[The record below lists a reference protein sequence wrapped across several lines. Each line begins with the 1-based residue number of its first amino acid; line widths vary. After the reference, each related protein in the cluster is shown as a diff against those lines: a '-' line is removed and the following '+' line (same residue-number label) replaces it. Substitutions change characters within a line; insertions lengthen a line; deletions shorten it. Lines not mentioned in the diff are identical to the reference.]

1 MGVAWN
7 FQGIFENRPLEMHYF
22 YPLPSEPFED
32 DIPRKLIFTPCL
44 EFPSEKTC
52 PSLLEFPSA
61 PPPVK
66 FPYEINKR
74 IKAQHLDF
82 GMIKSVFLEVIN
94 MNIKFRNIETFPCV
108 YQLYVGDS

>member
-44 EFPSEKTC
+44 EFPSEKTW
-52 PSLLEFPSA
+52 
-61 PPPVK
+61 PPPPGISKVLA
-66 FPYEINKR
+66 PGCM
-74 IKAQHLDF
+74 D
-82 GMIKSVFLEVIN
+82 
-94 MNIKFRNIETFPCV
+94 
-108 YQLYVGDS
+108 